1 MRSIIREWFLHLV
14 SLYLLDSVFSFIQ
27 IRNVAILLSAATTL
41 YVLNTIGK
49 PFLKILWLPINIITL
64 GLFAWVLN
72 IIVIVLVVL
81 LVPGFSISPFHLSS
95 IQLGRFIIP
104 EITLKLIW
112 TYFLFTFLL
121 AWTLSFFHWL
131 LVVEE

>member
-1 MRSIIREWFLHLV
+1 MRTIIREWFLHVV
-14 SLYLLDSVFSFIQ
+14 SLYLLDSVFDFVQ
-27 IRNVAILLSAATTL
+27 IRSVAILVSAATTL
-41 YVLNTIGK
+41 YILNTIGK

-81 LVPGFSISPFHLSS
+81 LVPGFLITPFHLSS
-95 IQLGRFIIP
+95 MQLGRFLIP
-104 EITLKLIW
+104 EITLKLVW

-131 LVVEE
+131 LVSEE